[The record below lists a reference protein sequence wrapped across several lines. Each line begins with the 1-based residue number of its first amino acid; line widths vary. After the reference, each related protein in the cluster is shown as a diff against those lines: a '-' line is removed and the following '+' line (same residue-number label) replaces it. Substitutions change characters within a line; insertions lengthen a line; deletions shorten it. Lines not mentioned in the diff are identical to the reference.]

1 MIFGSFLSHFER
13 ERVRV
18 LEIEEE
24 KKEKEKK
31 KKRRKRRSTRPL
43 WIFVGGDPYQGIVP
57 YSPLGRG
64 FFSAGAKLIEILPDG
79 DFCKRAS
86 TGCPYLKSS

>member
-1 MIFGSFLSHFER
+1 MIGVENHEVSGSRWE
-13 ERVRV
+13 VA
-18 LEIEEE
+18 
-24 KKEKEKK
+24 
-31 KKRRKRRSTRPL
+31 
-43 WIFVGGDPYQGIVP
+43 GIVP

>member
-24 KKEKEKK
+24 KKEKK
-31 KKRRKRRSTRPL
+31 KKRRKRRSTRSL
-43 WIFVGGDPYQGIVP
+43 WIFVGGDPYQGM
-57 YSPLGRG
+57 
-64 FFSAGAKLIEILPDG
+64 
-79 DFCKRAS
+79 
-86 TGCPYLKSS
+86 

>member
-1 MIFGSFLSHFER
+1 MIGVENHEVSSSNDSKDLSSRLAVFDFFD
-13 ERVRV
+13 
-18 LEIEEE
+18 LSI
-24 KKEKEKK
+24 
-31 KKRRKRRSTRPL
+31 
-43 WIFVGGDPYQGIVP
+43 GIVP